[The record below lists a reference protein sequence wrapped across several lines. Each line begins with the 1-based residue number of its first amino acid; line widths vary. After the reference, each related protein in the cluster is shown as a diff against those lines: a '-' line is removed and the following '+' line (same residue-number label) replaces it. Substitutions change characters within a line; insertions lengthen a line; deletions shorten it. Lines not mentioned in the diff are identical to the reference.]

1 MEYSLKTSDQ
11 LILRDGKP
19 FGEEKNF
26 GGSAYNTIMPQTL
39 AGMVRTAIGFS
50 KSPDYFSSDENIE
63 AVKTIAVNRIMYY
76 AKLKGANEFLTP
88 PPADV
93 VFTKDGDGLKFNQL
107 TFGEMPTNCGTDI
120 CNKDWLVPSLDCS
133 EKPAKDAP
141 QRWLWDTFSQYL
153 KEGLVPGTNSKLD
166 SIGLAPMVS
175 NIVIH
180 NGLNSE
186 THSTED
192 GRLFANKQLYMAVK
206 KKNGNK
212 NEIVPIGM
220 YFETSESMPT
230 GAMFLGGERKTVE
243 VEETDLRFPELPNVF
258 NNQRFLKVIL
268 ITHGKFGGWCPKWL
282 MPNLNANSIDFV
294 NIPDTEYRVRLR
306 SACVNGWDGVSG
318 WDYAGKWDNREGRR
332 KSVPKPLTKLVR
344 PGSVYLLELKDPSQ
358 SADIARI
365 LWGNSLCS
373 DEAGNDGFNPK
384 NDGFGLAVVGLA
396 TKQVKI

>member
-1 MEYSLKTSDQ
+1 MEYSLKTSNQ

-50 KSPDYFSSDENIE
+50 KNPDFFSNDENIN
-63 AVKTIAVNRIMYY
+63 AIKNVAVNKMMYY
-76 AKLKGANEFLTP
+76 AELEGRKFLAP

-120 CNKDWLVPSLDCS
+120 CNKDWLVPSLDCA

-141 QRWLWDTFSQYL
+141 QRWLWDTFSRYL
-153 KEGLVPGTNSKLD
+153 KESLDPGKNSKLND
-166 SIGLAPMVS
+166 IGLAPMVS
-175 NIVIH
+175 NIRIH

-186 THSTED
+186 THSTET

-206 KKNGNK
+206 KKNGDRT
-212 NEIVPIGM
+212 EIVPIGM
-220 YFETSESMPT
+220 YFETSEPMPT
-230 GAMFLGGERKTVE
+230 GEVLLGGERKTVE
-243 VEETDLRFPELPNVF
+243 VEETDLKFPECPDVF
-258 NNQRFLKVIL
+258 ANQRFLKVIL
-268 ITHGKFGGWCPKWL
+268 MTHGKFGGWCPDWL
-282 MPNLNANSIDFV
+282 KPNLNADSIEYV
-294 NIPDTEYRVRLR
+294 KIPETEYLVRLR

-318 WDYAGKWDNREGRR
+318 WDYASKKEGGNGK
-332 KSVPKPLTKLVR
+332 PKALAKLVR

-358 SADIARI
+358 SADIARL

-373 DEAGNDGFNPK
+373 GKADNDGFNPK